1 MNNYASRSVNALLA
15 LGLFL
20 IVVAAASAQ
29 ENGRLIP
36 YKSFQS
42 KFVDAREVD
51 VWLPPGYDQ
60 NSTAKYPVL
69 YMHDGQNLFDS
80 RLSYTGV
87 PWGIDKAIARLAAE
101 GKIRPAI
108 VVGIWNTPKRIGE
121 YMPQKA
127 VSVTNTSK
135 LSGIPFPTHD
145 EIVSD
150 NYLKFIVEEVKPF
163 VDAHYRTLT
172 GRADTFIMGSSM
184 GGLISAYAV
193 SEYPDVFGGAACLST
208 HWPIADGA
216 AATYLAKHLPDP
228 KTHKFY
234 FDHGTATLDAA
245 YAPYQEQMDGGMKAA
260 GYEPDK
266 NWISRV
272 YPGADHSERSW
283 SVRLDVPLQFLF
295 PK

>member
-1 MNNYASRSVNALLA
+1 M
-15 LGLFL
+15 
-20 IVVAAASAQ
+20 
-29 ENGRLIP
+29 
-36 YKSFQS
+36 
-42 KFVDAREVD
+42 
-51 VWLPPGYDQ
+51 
-60 NSTAKYPVL
+60 
-69 YMHDGQNLFDS
+69 FDS
-80 RLSYTGV
+80 RLIYTGV
-87 PWGIDKAIARLAAE
+87 PWGIDKAIARLLSE

-216 AATYLAKHLPDP
+216 AATYLLKHLPDR
-228 KTHKFY
+228 KNHKFY
-234 FDHGTATLDAA
+234 VDHGTATLDAA